1 VLCQQKDDDH
11 DDDTDDEGDKF
22 TVEMCNPLKI

>member
-22 TVEMCNPLKI
+22 TVEICNPLKI